1 MSLQPVQNKDDLF
14 VENMPIC
21 QQRIVIIKELF
32 FFFGGGGGGRR
43 RGLEWGIEIFHDVL
57 SKYLLIISRIRLLI
71 D

>member
-32 FFFGGGGGGRR
+32 FFFWGGGGWAEKGVGV
-43 RGLEWGIEIFHDVL
+43 GH
-57 SKYLLIISRIRLLI
+57 
-71 D
+71 